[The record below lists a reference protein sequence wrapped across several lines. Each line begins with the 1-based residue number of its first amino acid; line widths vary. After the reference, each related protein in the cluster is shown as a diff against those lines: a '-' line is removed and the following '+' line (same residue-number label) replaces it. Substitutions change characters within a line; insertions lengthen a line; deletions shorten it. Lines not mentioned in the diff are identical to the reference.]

1 MEEIRFARKTDAPEI
16 LEIYRPYVEAST
28 VSFETELPSVYEFE
42 QRIEK
47 ILSQYPYLVYTI
59 DEKVVG
65 YAYASR
71 HRDRAAYDYAVEMSI
86 YTADEVHGKNVAQKL
101 YHKLFAILRE
111 QGVYV
116 GYIGYTVPN
125 EKSRKFH
132 EKMGFEWVGAYKNVG
147 YKFES
152 WHDVV
157 WMVKQITSLDI
168 HPKPLLNI
176 NEVSQTFLNKLL
188 ADTEGEQDAKI

>member
-1 MEEIRFARKTDAPEI
+1 MEKIRFAKRSDAAEI
-16 LEIYRPYVEAST
+16 LEIYRPYVEEST
-28 VSFETELPSVYEFE
+28 VSFETELPSIKEFE
-42 QRIEK
+42 GRIEK
-47 ILSQYPYLVYTI
+47 IKGQYPYLVYTI

-86 YTADEVHGKNVAQKL
+86 YTADEVHGKQVAQKL
-101 YHKLFAILRE
+101 YQKLFAILRE

-132 EKMGFEWVGAYKNVG
+132 EKMGFEWVGTYKNVG
-147 YKFES
+147 YKFEG

-157 WMVKQITSLDI
+157 WMVKQITPLEV
-168 HPKPLLNI
+168 HPKPLMNI
-176 NEVSQTFLNKLL
+176 DEVSTSFLNELL
-188 ADTEGEQDAKI
+188 GNVNGEKDAKI